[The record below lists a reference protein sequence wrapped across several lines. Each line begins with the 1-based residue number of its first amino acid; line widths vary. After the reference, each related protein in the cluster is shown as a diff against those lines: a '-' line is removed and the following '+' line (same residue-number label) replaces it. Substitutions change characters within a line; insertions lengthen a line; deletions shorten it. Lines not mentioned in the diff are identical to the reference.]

1 MKNLYIF
8 DLDGTLIDSKSMIS
22 NCFKKVLNELLPN
35 NSYKTDN
42 LLIGPSL
49 HDTAGKL
56 LGNNNHHLI
65 GKFKEK
71 FIEIHDNDLL
81 KEIKMFDYAEDLL
94 SLLYSQ
100 GNSLMIATNKRIEP
114 TKIIIDQFGW
124 RKYFI
129 DIFSANEFIKKEDGI
144 RQVLE
149 NNSKFKEIYLIGDTL
164 SDGIAA
170 NKLNIKF
177 IKALYGYGKDENWS
191 EINVFMEIESLREVI
206 VSK

>member
-8 DLDGTLIDSKSMIS
+8 DLDGTLIDSKPMILK
-22 NCFKKVLNELLPN
+22 CYKKVLNELLPDN
-35 NSYKTDN
+35 NLKTDK

-49 HDTAGKL
+49 HVTASKL
-56 LGNNNHHLI
+56 LGNHHHLI
-65 GKFKEK
+65 EKFKEK
-71 FIEIHDNDLL
+71 FIAVHDNNLL

-94 SLLYSQ
+94 SELHSQ

-114 TKIIIDQFGW
+114 TNIIIDHFGW

-129 DIFSANEFIKKEDGI
+129 EIFSANEVVKKADGI
-144 RQVLE
+144 HQVLQK
-149 NNSKFKEIYLIGDTL
+149 NSNFKEIYLIGDTL

-177 IKALYGYGKDENWS
+177 VKALYGYGKDENWS
-191 EINVFMEIESLREVI
+191 EIDVFNEIGSLREVLI
-206 VSK
+206 I

>member
-1 MKNLYIF
+1 MNNLYIF
-8 DLDGTLIDSKSMIS
+8 DLDGTLIDSKKIIS
-22 NCFKKVLNELLPN
+22 KCYEKVMNDLLP
-35 NSYKTDN
+35 DN
-42 LLIGPSL
+42 IKKIDSLIIGPSL
-49 HDTAGKL
+49 HNTARKL
-56 LGNNNHHLI
+56 LGESNHYLI
-65 GKFKEK
+65 KEFKEK
-71 FIEIHDNDLL
+71 FIATHDNDLL

-94 SLLYSQ
+94 SQLYSQ

-114 TKIIIDQFGW
+114 TNIIIDQFGW

-144 RQVLE
+144 RLFLE
-149 NNSKFKEIYLIGDTL
+149 KNSKFKEIYLIGDTL

-191 EINVFMEIESLREVI
+191 EIDVFMEIESLREVI
-206 VSK
+206 HCK